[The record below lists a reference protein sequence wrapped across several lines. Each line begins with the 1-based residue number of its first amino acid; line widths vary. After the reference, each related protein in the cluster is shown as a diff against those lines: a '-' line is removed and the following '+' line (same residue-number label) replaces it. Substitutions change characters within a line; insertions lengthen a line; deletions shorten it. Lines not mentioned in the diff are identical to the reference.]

1 MKVILTQDV
10 KDQGKKG
17 DIIDVSDGYARN
29 FLLKRKLAVVAD
41 ASAINEAK
49 NREASR
55 LHKIEVEKAEA
66 NETAAKLKDL
76 TVRLEMPGS
85 TGDRLY
91 GSVTAKDIADALKA
105 QTGIDLD
112 RRKLEVE
119 NIRNYGSYPVVAKLY
134 AGISAKFTVSV
145 TKK

>member
-41 ASAINEAK
+41 AAALNEAK

-66 NETAAKLKDL
+66 NGIAGKLKDL
-76 TVRLEMPGS
+76 VVKLEAAGGS
-85 TGDRLY
+85 EDRLY
-91 GSVTAKDIADALKA
+91 GSVTGKDVAEALKA
-105 QTGIDLD
+105 QTGIDID

-119 NIRNYGSYPVVAKLY
+119 NIRNYGNYPVTAKLY
-134 AGISAKFTVSV
+134 QGISAKFTVSV
-145 TKK
+145 IKK